1 MKRVL
6 TFIVGASILVLTNC
20 SAGSPKKDTSKT
32 GENTPAK
39 VETSEISESGTVVHI
54 TSEEFKKKI
63 FDYANN
69 KEWKYEGSLPCII
82 DFYAD
87 WCMPCRSMSP
97 TMDALAKEYNGK
109 IIIYKVNTDKEAEV
123 AQAFGIQ
130 SLPTIVFCPVKGKPQ
145 GTIGAQPKEELVK
158 AIHEILLTQ

>member
-6 TFIVGASILVLTNC
+6 IFIVGASILVLTNC
-20 SAGSPKKDTSKT
+20 SAGSPKKDTSKAET
-32 GENTPAK
+32 TSAK
-39 VETSEISESGTVVHI
+39 VETSETTGSGTVVHI
-54 TSEEFKKKI
+54 TSDEFKKKI

-145 GTIGAQPKEELVK
+145 GTVGAQPKEELVK
-158 AIHEILLTQ
+158 AINEILLTQ